1 MNIRTLYDDPVTRRI
16 LEERAQALARQEIAD
31 DTALHEETLTFQLG
45 DGRYSVLARFVREV
59 QALGAYTPLPGTPPF
74 VIGLVNLRGRLLA
87 ALDIRPLLELPATPP
102 QAGAMLLI
110 ATAGG
115 TDIALLADTVIEVRR
130 SSTNLTP
137 SFRSIA
143 GQAIAWVQGVDSD
156 LTVRIDLAALL
167 ADPNIIIGA
176 T

>member
-1 MNIRTLYDDPVTRRI
+1 MNLRTLYDDPATRRI
-16 LEERAQALARQEIAD
+16 LEERAQALARQEVAD
-31 DTALHEETLTFQLG
+31 DTALDEETLTFQIG
-45 DGRYSVLARFVREV
+45 DGRYSVLAEFVREV
-59 QALGAYTPLPGTPPF
+59 QVLGAYMPLPSTPPF

-87 ALDIRPLLELPATPP
+87 ALDIRPLLDLPVAPP

-115 TDIALLADTVIEVRR
+115 IEVALLADTVVEVRR
-130 SSTNLTP
+130 RSTDLTP

-143 GQAIAWVQGVDSD
+143 GQAIAWVLGVDSD
-156 LTVRIDLAALL
+156 LTVRIDLASLL
-167 ADPNIIIGA
+167 ADPHIVVGA